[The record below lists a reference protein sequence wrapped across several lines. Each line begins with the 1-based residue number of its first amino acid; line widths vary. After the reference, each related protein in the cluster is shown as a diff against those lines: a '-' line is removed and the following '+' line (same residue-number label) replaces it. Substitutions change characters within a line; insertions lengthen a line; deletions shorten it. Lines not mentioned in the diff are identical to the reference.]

1 MSLPDKRDRINHR
14 APPLLWRQVYADLL
28 SDIRSG
34 VLAVDD
40 RLPSEFEM
48 AEQYGVSR
56 DVIRRTKEELAGEG
70 WLIVLQGRGTFV
82 THPEPGDSN

>member
-1 MSLPDKRDRINHR
+1 MSLPDKRDRISHR
-14 APPLLWRQVYADLL
+14 APRLLWHQVYTDLL

-56 DVIRRTKEELAGEG
+56 DVIRRAKEELSGEG

-82 THPEPGDSN
+82 THPEPSDSN